1 MNIKIISSF
10 ILIIG
15 FWGACSP
22 SEAPKTDVKASQ
34 KVSIDSFSF
43 FKIAFEQLD
52 FSDSTINIHHWN
64 WGEPEDSTYFGQSIS
79 SALLK
84 SNVDTSFQFF
94 EDDEYYAVGSLP
106 ELNAY
111 LIRSRS
117 SEADYMQELF
127 LFIFNDKNTC
137 TDWKKVASF
146 YGAEG
151 FINQSASWLSKANGR
166 YSLVMRNYNWS
177 ISMPSGKEKKAEEIR
192 KYIFSNHQFE
202 VEDTHFIKPSE
213 KKKYPF
219 IGE

>member
-1 MNIKIISSF
+1 MNINRIPF
-10 ILIIG
+10 LMLIIV
-15 FWGACSP
+15 FGAACNS
-22 SEAPKTDVKASQ
+22 SEAPKSNTKVTQKA
-34 KVSIDSFSF
+34 SIDSFPF
-43 FKIAFEQLD
+43 FKIAFEALD
-52 FSDSTINIHHWN
+52 FSDSTIRIHHWN
-64 WGEPEDSTYFGQSIS
+64 WDNPEDSTYFGQRIS
-79 SALLK
+79 STLLQ

-94 EDDEYYAVGSLP
+94 EDDEYYAVGTLP